1 MIYRAA
7 IFALALSLL
16 SRSASAGE
24 EKMDVGTCDN
34 EPVVM
39 VVNGV
44 TFDRPQM
51 QAYGKAIADNGIYK
65 VLRGYYL
72 NMPLPIA
79 VFEGDVP
86 KNYTTLIV
94 RFPCLAHAKAF
105 WYSDVYQNVIKPMRT
120 KTNAGE
126 YTVTVYKEID
136 MPAYMKDKVAAA
148 PYLETFDVSPSE
160 TIKQID

>member
-1 MIYRAA
+1 MTKMAT
-7 IFALALSLL
+7 IFALALCLL
-16 SRSASAGE
+16 SSAARADDH
-24 EKMDVGTCDN
+24 KMEVGTCDN

-51 QAYGKAIADNGIYK
+51 QAYGKAISDNGIYE

-94 RFPCLAHAKAF
+94 RFPCFAHAKAF

-120 KTNAGE
+120 KTNAGK

-136 MPAYMKDKVAAA
+136 IPAYMTDKVQEA
-148 PYLETFDVSPSE
+148 PYLETFDVSPSK
-160 TIKQID
+160 TIEQID

>member
-1 MIYRAA
+1 MIRRAIACVAAALVWTGAA
-7 IFALALSLL
+7 IADDH
-16 SRSASAGE
+16 
-24 EKMDVGTCDN
+24 KMDVGVCDN

-94 RFPCLAHAKAF
+94 RFPCFAHAKAF
-105 WYSDVYQNVIKPMRT
+105 WYSDVYQNTIKPMRT
-120 KTNAGE
+120 ETNAGS
-126 YTVTVYKEID
+126 YSVTVYKEID
-136 MPAYMKDKVAAA
+136 IPDYMKGKVAEA
-148 PYLETFDVSPSE
+148 PYLETFDVSP
-160 TIKQID
+160 TQAVPQIK

>member
-1 MIYRAA
+1 MR
-7 IFALALSLL
+7 LLGLL
-16 SRSASAGE
+16 SVLMCLLAGHTAAKDKSVE
-24 EKMDVGTCDN
+24 VGTCDN

-105 WYSDVYQNVIKPMRT
+105 WYSDVYQNTIKPMRT
-120 KTNAGE
+120 ETNAGQ

-136 MPAYMKDKVAAA
+136 IPPYMKGKVAQA
-148 PYLETFDVSPSE
+148 PYLETFDMSPTES
-160 TIKQID
+160 IAQSKD